1 MVAKCYLYI
10 MPCFPCTALCCLEWL
25 YEALKGLVAFHG
37 HGQGQVRHRRA
48 LLWPF
53 CGLVIALCCALW
65 SFMQEYRFFLAV
77 IDQNSFGLVVI
88 IYMELIG
95 VDLNR
100 NLVGKT
106 VQNSLTTQ

>member
-1 MVAKCYLYI
+1 MA
-10 MPCFPCTALCCLEWL
+10 
-25 YEALKGLVAFHG
+25 
-37 HGQGQVRHRRA
+37 
-48 LLWPF
+48 
-53 CGLVIALCCALW
+53 
-65 SFMQEYRFFLAV
+65 EYRFFLAV